1 MAIRRGYISL
11 RIISENENMELIS
24 GIYVLYFCTLHTFL
38 NTAPIETY
46 FMDSF
51 EVVMVIYIT
60 KNKKIGQYQGVRDL
74 SNLKRKPY
82 L

>member
-24 GIYVLYFCTLHTFL
+24 GIYVLYFCTFLTFL

-46 FMDSF
+46 FKDSF
-51 EVVMVIYIT
+51 EVMMVMYNT
-60 KNKKIGQYQGVRDL
+60 KNKNIG
-74 SNLKRKPY
+74 
-82 L
+82 